1 MASIVKNKVGNHTYL
16 YESESYRDADGKPQ
30 TRKISIGKLDPV
42 TGEPIYKPE
51 YLERVR
57 GTGKQPTTSNIK
69 QYSENDIKNST
80 IRDFGAFY
88 LLESISEEIG
98 LTTVLKESL
107 PSCWEKVITLAFFML
122 STGEPA
128 MYCEDWLMRTES
140 MPCGSMSSQKISEL
154 LSAISTEERM
164 TFYEKWGE
172 LRSELEY
179 MALDI
184 TSISSYSEF
193 IGDVEWGYNR
203 DNEQLPQI
211 NVCMLLGEKSGL
223 PIFQTTYSG
232 SIKDVSTLKTT
243 LQLATGL
250 KLANISLVMDKG
262 FSSKG
267 NIDTMLDDEDGIRF
281 LVATPLTMN
290 FTKSRIECEKQDIDS
305 IDKTIVIGDDIV
317 RGVACKCQWSDN
329 HSIYSH
335 AFFNA
340 EHAYQLKN
348 KLYGYIATLKQ
359 EALQNPENPKFAKDF
374 AKYLIIRKNKKRALG
389 YTVNYRYDVIEKR
402 LQHSG
407 WMVLISNHV
416 ATAPEALEIY
426 RSKDV
431 VEKGFLR
438 MKNCLDLGRLRVHSD
453 HRMQSKLFVGFIA
466 LIIMA
471 RIHCVMSANKMYEY
485 TSLKK
490 VIKSLERLRVQHI
503 NGHRILFPLT
513 SEHKTIFKAFGLPH
527 PL

>member
-1 MASIVKNKVGNHTYL
+1 M
-16 YESESYRDADGKPQ
+16 
-30 TRKISIGKLDPV
+30 
-42 TGEPIYKPE
+42 
-51 YLERVR
+51 
-57 GTGKQPTTSNIK
+57 
-69 QYSENDIKNST
+69 
-80 IRDFGAFY
+80 
-88 LLESISEEIG
+88 
-98 LTTVLKESL
+98 
-107 PSCWEKVITLAFFML
+107 TLAFFML

-140 MPCGSMSSQKISEL
+140 IPCGSMSSQKISEL

-164 TFYEKWGE
+164 AFYEKWGE

-193 IGDVEWGYNR
+193 IGDIEWGYNR

-223 PIFQTTYSG
+223 PVFQTTYSG
-232 SIKDVSTLKTT
+232 SLKDVSTLKTT

-262 FSSKG
+262 FSSKD

-281 LVATPLTMN
+281 LVATPLTMS
-290 FTKSRIECEKQDIDS
+290 FTKNRIECEKESIDS
-305 IDKTIVIGDDIV
+305 LDKTIVIGDDIV
-317 RGVACKCQWSDN
+317 RGVANKCPWSDN
-329 HSIYSH
+329 HDVYTH

-340 EHAYQLKN
+340 QHAYQVKN
-348 KLYGYIATLKQ
+348 KLYGHVATLKQ
-359 EALQNPENPKFAKDF
+359 EALKNSENSKLASDF
-374 AKYLIIRKNKKRALG
+374 EKYLIIRKSKKSELG
-389 YTVNYRYDVIEKR
+389 YTVNYRYDSIEKK

-407 WMVLISNHV
+407 WMVLVSNHISI
-416 ATAPEALEIY
+416 ATEALMVY
-426 RSKDV
+426 RAKDV

-471 RIHCVMSANKMYEY
+471 HIHNVMSANKMYEH

-490 VIKSLERLRVQHI
+490 VIKSLERLRVQYV
-503 NGHRILFPLT
+503 NGHRILYPLT
-513 SEHKTIFKAFGLPH
+513 SEHKAIFKAFRLPH